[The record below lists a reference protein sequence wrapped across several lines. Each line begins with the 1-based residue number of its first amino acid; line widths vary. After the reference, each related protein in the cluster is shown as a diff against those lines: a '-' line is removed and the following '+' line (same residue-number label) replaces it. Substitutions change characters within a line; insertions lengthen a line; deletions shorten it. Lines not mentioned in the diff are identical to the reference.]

1 MDLITADPTT
11 ASSTASTSSAA
22 SSSATAAPAAQPT
35 ALGKPA
41 GEKKS
46 KRATFMQIQTDT
58 LTVAKAALA
67 PVRTNIMPQR
77 QKKKVGNCMS
87 LLLFNKLWFSIFDQ

>member
-11 ASSTASTSSAA
+11 APKSSASNA
-22 SSSATAAPAAQPT
+22 VASSATAAPAAQPT

-46 KRATFMQIQTDT
+46 KRATLMQIQSDT
-58 LTVAKAALA
+58 ISAAKAALN
-67 PVRTNIMPQR
+67 PVRTNIMPQK
-77 QKKKVGNCMS
+77 QKKKV
-87 LLLFNKLWFSIFDQ
+87 

>member
-11 ASSTASTSSAA
+11 APSTASASNAA
-22 SSSATAAPAAQPT
+22 ASSATAVPATQPT

-58 LTVAKAALA
+58 LSAARVALG
-67 PVRTNIMPQR
+67 PVRTNIMPQK
-77 QKKKVGNCMS
+77 QKKKVC
-87 LLLFNKLWFSIFDQ
+87 DQCLT